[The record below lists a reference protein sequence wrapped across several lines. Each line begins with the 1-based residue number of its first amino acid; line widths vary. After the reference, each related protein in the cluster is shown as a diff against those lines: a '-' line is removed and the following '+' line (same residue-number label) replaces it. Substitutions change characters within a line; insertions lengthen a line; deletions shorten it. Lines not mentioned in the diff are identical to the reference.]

1 MKGKSP
7 LNLPIGEVNFMLGR
21 RILLVVISFAIGY
34 AVTYF
39 IVTVL
44 LDTTVAEFWVGPEQP
59 VNIPY
64 FLLVGFFIALAV
76 GIWLDKFMGTEILP
90 K

>member
-1 MKGKSP
+1 MLMKR
-7 LNLPIGEVNFMLGR
+7 L
-21 RILLVVISFAIGY
+21 LLVILSLIVGY
-34 AVTYF
+34 ALTYF
-39 IVTVL
+39 IVIFL
-44 LDTTVAEFWVGPEQP
+44 LQTTVAEFWTGPEQP

-64 FLLVGFFIALAV
+64 FILTGVFIALGV

>member
-1 MKGKSP
+1 
-7 LNLPIGEVNFMLGR
+7 MLLK
-21 RILLVVISFAIGY
+21 RILLVVLSLAIGY
-34 AVTYF
+34 GVTYF

-44 LDTTVAEFWVGPEQP
+44 LNTTVAEFWVGPELP

-64 FLLVGFFIALAV
+64 FLLVGLFLALAV
-76 GIWLDKFMGTEILP
+76 SIWLDKFMGTKILP

>member
-1 MKGKSP
+1 
-7 LNLPIGEVNFMLGR
+7 MLVK
-21 RILLVVISFAIGY
+21 RILLVVLSLAIGY
-34 AVTYF
+34 GVTYF

-44 LDTTVAEFWVGPEQP
+44 LNTTVAEFWVGPELP

-64 FLLVGFFIALAV
+64 FLLVGLFIALAV
-76 GIWLDKFMGTEILP
+76 SIWLDKFMGTKILP